1 MPTISTEINAD
12 PFSAGYDSS
21 SGQQYQQQNTAEE
34 VYDFA
39 PDESTIYST
48 SDGTFSNV
56 EPLYQ
61 DNQTQQSTDYHQS
74 QSTTDYSSKLQV
86 DNNYSNGD
94 FDFYN
99 LFASPVGQ
107 QPAPTQQDF
116 STNSYP
122 EQEVT

>member
-21 SGQQYQQQNTAEE
+21 SGQEYQQQNTAEE

-39 PDESTIYST
+39 PDESAIYST

-56 EPLYQ
+56 EPHYQ
-61 DNQTQQSTDYHQS
+61 ENQTQQSTDYQS
-74 QSTTDYSSKLQV
+74 QSTDYSSNLQV